1 MDLLGWISIC
11 QSTSKF
17 GNSFLKVKKKMPES
31 EIDKTNLGHQ
41 IRYFG
46 KSFIVDQLN
55 FVWIIEICHK
65 SQ

>member
-1 MDLLGWISIC
+1 
-11 QSTSKF
+11 
-17 GNSFLKVKKKMPES
+17 MPES

-55 FVWIIEICHK
+55 FVWIIEIWHK

>member
-1 MDLLGWISIC
+1 MNFHLSIHFQVRQLLLK
-11 QSTSKF
+11 SK
-17 GNSFLKVKKKMPES
+17 KKILKMPES
-31 EIDKTNLGHQ
+31 EIDETNFGHQ